1 MPARRRRRPSRFEL
15 AIARKL
21 IGDPKDLA
29 AFCKLSDGLANGAV
43 TEVAGKPITFTL
55 MAHLRSRRC
64 EIVDA
69 RTCTRVGCS
78 EVAPRSSSVMDKFDF
93 PCSKCS
99 EDFYVENYG
108 RLTQTEWG
116 FLAPQVQEYNKTL
129 LAQYGVDPAD
139 FLIREH
145 VRLMKLMDDTNHLQK
160 QFSVKCSTLGSSQT
174 LAMDLNFLHP
184 VQEIVI
190 TIRKVS
196 EMGSGITNAKQP
208 GLPAN
213 GEILELRSLELN
225 APLRSSS
232 W

>member
-1 MPARRRRRPSRFEL
+1 MLLPFMDKDIWHLIIAQGHSDDSEPTYRLAEKIVLHLGSIYEWPRTAITTFAGLQSSLKHNRPNSSCMGRFQFAVWAIGNGCPSALLKEW

-78 EVAPRSSSVMDKFDF
+78 KPAPVPHDKLDF

-129 LAQYGVDPAD
+129 LAQYGVDPTD
-139 FLIREH
+139 FLIPIEM
-145 VRLMKLMDDTNHLQK
+145 RLSDRLR
-160 QFSVKCSTLGSSQT
+160 
-174 LAMDLNFLHP
+174 AY
-184 VQEIVI
+184 
-190 TIRKVS
+190 VS
-196 EMGSGITNAKQP
+196 E
-208 GLPAN
+208 
-213 GEILELRSLELN
+213 
-225 APLRSSS
+225 
-232 W
+232 